1 MDFWLHAG
9 LKPLLRVDT
18 PPIGRHGLGTGG
30 APLAKMTKGETS
42 MEHKPPSREFATGL
56 TFAVGAIAFAIAIFV
71 IDTFTPL
78 GLAVAVLYA
87 VIVLMAG
94 RFVQRRGLLVIS
106 FSCIAITA
114 LSFLF
119 QHGFTHGP
127 SLVRCL
133 VSILAIAI
141 TTFLALKSQ
150 GAARTLREQASLLDL
165 THDSIFVRD
174 MNDVITYW
182 NRGAELLYGWPSK
195 EAIGKVSHELLR
207 TVFPAPLEEIK
218 AALLATDRWEGELSH
233 TKQEGTTVTVASRW
247 SLQRDERGRPV
258 ATLETNND
266 ITERKRAEAKVKQ
279 NEKELRFTIDTI
291 PAFVFSNLT
300 DGFTDF
306 LNKRWLDY
314 TGLSLTEAQGSGWQA
329 AYHPEDLARVVKTRS
344 ENIAAG
350 TPYEH
355 EARIRGADGAY
366 RWFLNRSAP
375 LHDER
380 GSIVKWYGTNT
391 DIEDRKQVEDAL
403 RRSEAYL
410 SEAQKLSQTGS
421 FGWDV
426 PSEKIRWSDEAYRIF
441 DYYRTIEPSIAL
453 VLERTHPDDR
463 ASLQRL
469 LKRVCSDRQNWS
481 VEHRL
486 LMPDGSVK
494 HIHVVAHATSEAANG
509 LEYVGALMDVTD
521 AKHAEEALH
530 QAQAELAHVTR
541 VTTLGEL
548 TASIAHEVNQPL
560 AAVVTNGEACLRWL
574 GNEPPDLE
582 EARGAVARIIRDG
595 NRASEVVRRLRA
607 LTKKTDPQ
615 KTPLDIN
622 DVVHD
627 VVALVQ
633 REVLSHR
640 VWLRFN
646 LDADLPPVF
655 GDRVQLQ
662 QVIINL
668 MMNGIEA
675 MVGVTERPREL
686 LIRSRR
692 HEGGHVLVA
701 VQDSGIGI
709 NSEHLDRLFTAFF
722 TTKTDGMGMGLS
734 ICRSIV
740 EAHGGEMWVSPNDG
754 PGATFQF
761 TIQSHQGTAT

>member
-1 MDFWLHAG
+1 
-9 LKPLLRVDT
+9 
-18 PPIGRHGLGTGG
+18 
-30 APLAKMTKGETS
+30 
-42 MEHKPPSREFATGL
+42 
-56 TFAVGAIAFAIAIFV
+56 
-71 IDTFTPL
+71 
-78 GLAVAVLYA
+78 
-87 VIVLMAG
+87 MAG
-94 RFVQRRGLLVIS
+94 RFVQRSGLLVIS

-119 QHGFTHGP
+119 QHGFTYGP

-174 MNDVITYW
+174 MNDVIAYW

-207 TVFPAPLEEIK
+207 TVFPASLEEIEV
-218 AALLATDRWEGELSH
+218 ALLATDRWEGELSH
-233 TKQEGTTVTVASRW
+233 TKQDGTTVTVASRW

-258 ATLETNND
+258 AILETNND

-279 NEKELRFTIDTI
+279 NQKELRFTIDTI

-314 TGLSLTEAQGSGWQA
+314 TGLSLSEAQGSGWQA
-329 AYHPEDLARVVKTRS
+329 AYHREDLARVLKTRS

-355 EARIRGADGAY
+355 EARIRGADGVY

-375 LHDER
+375 LLDER
-380 GSIVKWYGTNT
+380 GDIVKWYGTNT
-391 DIEDRKQVEDAL
+391 DIEDRKQAEDAL

-426 PSEKIRWSDEAYRIF
+426 PSGKIRWSDEAYRIF

-469 LKRVCSDRQNWS
+469 LERVSSDRQNWS

-486 LMPDGSVK
+486 MMPDGSVK
-494 HIHVVAHATSEAANG
+494 HVHVVAHATSDTPDR
-509 LEYVGALMDVTD
+509 LEYVGALMDMTA
-521 AKHAEEALH
+521 AKRAQEKLH

-560 AAVVTNGEACLRWL
+560 AAVITNGEACLRWL
-574 GNEPPDLE
+574 GNERPDLA

-595 NRASEVVRRLRA
+595 NRASEVIQRLRA
-607 LTKKTDPQ
+607 LTKKTDPH

-622 DVVHD
+622 DVVYD

-640 VWLRFN
+640 VRLRFD

-675 MVGVTERPREL
+675 MAGVTERPREL

-709 NSEHLDRLFTAFF
+709 DSEHVDRLFTAFF

-740 EAHGGEMWVSPNDG
+740 EAHGGEMWASLNDG

>member
-1 MDFWLHAG
+1 
-9 LKPLLRVDT
+9 
-18 PPIGRHGLGTGG
+18 
-30 APLAKMTKGETS
+30 
-42 MEHKPPSREFATGL
+42 
-56 TFAVGAIAFAIAIFV
+56 
-71 IDTFTPL
+71 
-78 GLAVAVLYA
+78 
-87 VIVLMAG
+87 
-94 RFVQRRGLLVIS
+94 
-106 FSCIAITA
+106 
-114 LSFLF
+114 
-119 QHGFTHGP
+119 
-127 SLVRCL
+127 
-133 VSILAIAI
+133 
-141 TTFLALKSQ
+141 
-150 GAARTLREQASLLDL
+150 
-165 THDSIFVRD
+165 
-174 MNDVITYW
+174 MNDVIAYW

-207 TVFPAPLEEIK
+207 TVFPASLEEIEV
-218 AALLATDRWEGELSH
+218 ALLATDRWEGELSH
-233 TKQEGTTVTVASRW
+233 TKQDGTTVTVASRW
-247 SLQRDERGRPV
+247 SLQRDARGRPV
-258 ATLETNND
+258 AILETNND

-279 NEKELRFTIDTI
+279 NQKELRFTIDTI

-314 TGLSLTEAQGSGWQA
+314 TGLSLSEAQGSGWQA
-329 AYHPEDLARVVKTRS
+329 AYHREDLARVLKTRR

-355 EARIRGADGAY
+355 EARIRGADGVY

-375 LHDER
+375 LLDER
-380 GSIVKWYGTNT
+380 GDIVKWYGTNT
-391 DIEDRKQVEDAL
+391 DIEDRKQAEDAL

-426 PSEKIRWSDEAYRIF
+426 PSGKIRWSDEAYRIF

-453 VLERTHPDDR
+453 VLERTHPEDR

-469 LKRVCSDRQNWS
+469 LERVRSDRQNWS
-481 VEHRL
+481 FEHRL

-494 HIHVVAHATSEAANG
+494 HVHVMAHATSDTPDR
-509 LEYVGALMDVTD
+509 LEYVGALMDVTA
-521 AKHAEEALH
+521 AKRAQEELH

-574 GNEPPDLE
+574 SNQPPNIE

-595 NRASEVVRRLRA
+595 NRASEVIRRLRA

-640 VWLRFN
+640 VRLRFD

-675 MVGVTERPREL
+675 MAGVTERPREL

-692 HEGGHVLVA
+692 HEDGHVLVA

-709 NSEHLDRLFTAFF
+709 DSEHLDRLFTAFF

-754 PGATFQF
+754 PGAIFHF
-761 TIQSHQGTAT
+761 TVQAHQGAAT